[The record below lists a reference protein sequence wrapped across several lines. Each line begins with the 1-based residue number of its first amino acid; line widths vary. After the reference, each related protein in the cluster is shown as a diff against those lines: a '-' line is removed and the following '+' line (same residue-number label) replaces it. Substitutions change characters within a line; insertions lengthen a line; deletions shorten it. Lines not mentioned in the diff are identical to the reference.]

1 MWSLLENRKNSP
13 PSNIRQGRFI
23 GMPESAREE
32 YLKDL
37 KKKITDGYFY
47 KDNILSR
54 VADELAPTY
63 AETMGG
69 E

>member
-1 MWSLLENRKNSP
+1 MLSMLENHKNTP

-23 GMPESAREE
+23 GMPENVREE

-47 KDNILSR
+47 KDTILSR